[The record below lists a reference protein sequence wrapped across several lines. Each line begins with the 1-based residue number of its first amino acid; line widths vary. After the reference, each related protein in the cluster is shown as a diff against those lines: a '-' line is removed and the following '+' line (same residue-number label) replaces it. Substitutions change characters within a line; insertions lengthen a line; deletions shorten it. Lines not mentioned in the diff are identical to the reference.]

1 MPASPSLDDI
11 ARFQKVME
19 KGSFS
24 AAARALGIPKST
36 LSKSVARLEV
46 TMGVH
51 LLERTT
57 RKLRATEVGRTVAQ
71 HSKEMVVAYEAA
83 RLAAAEA
90 TGEPAGRI
98 RVSCPPGLLDNLV
111 DGAVLSFL
119 EAFPRID
126 VDLQVIGRPVD
137 LIEDNIDIALRA
149 RSRMEAGASFVV
161 RRLGLSRGIL
171 VAAPSVLEG
180 AASLTALADLRAMP
194 ALAMAGDEDGWKLV
208 DRNGTNHLVTLS
220 PRLVTSDIETLQKA
234 AIRGVGVAQLP
245 EHLCASAIADSRLVR
260 LLPDLTTVAGTV
272 YAVFSRETA
281 RAPALR
287 AFLDH
292 LVAEFRELLPAGG

>member
-1 MPASPSLDDI
+1 MLGAPSLDDI
-11 ARFQKVME
+11 ARFQEVLE
-19 KGSFS
+19 RGSFS

-36 LSKSVARLEV
+36 LSKSVARLEE

-57 RKLRATEVGRTVAQ
+57 RRLRATEIGRTVAQ
-71 HSKEMVVAYEAA
+71 HSREMVAAYEAA

-90 TGEPAGRI
+90 MGEPAGRI

-111 DGAVLSFL
+111 DRAVLGFL

-126 VDLQVIGRPVD
+126 LELQVIARPVD
-137 LIEDNIDIALRA
+137 LIEDNIDVALRA
-149 RSRMEAGASFVV
+149 RARMQAGASFVV

-171 VAAPSVLEG
+171 VAAPDLLAG
-180 AASLTALADLRAMP
+180 TARLTALADLRTMP
-194 ALAMAGDEDGWKLV
+194 ALTMSGDEDGWKMV
-208 DRNGTNHLVTLS
+208 DGNGTNHLVTPS

-245 EHLCASAIADSRLVR
+245 EHLCAAAIADGRLVR

-292 LVAEFRELLPAGG
+292 LVSEFRELLPAGG

>member
-1 MPASPSLDDI
+1 MIKTPSLDDI
-11 ARFQKVME
+11 ARFQKVMD

-36 LSKSVARLEV
+36 LSKSIARLEGSL
-46 TMGVH
+46 GVR

-57 RKLRATEVGRTVAQ
+57 RKLRATEVGRIVAQ
-71 HSKEMVVAYEAA
+71 HSRDMVAAYDAA

-90 TGEPAGRI
+90 IGEPAGRI

-126 VDLQVIGRPVD
+126 VDLQIIGRPVD

-149 RSRMEAGASFVV
+149 RSQVEAGSSFVV

-171 VAAPSVLEG
+171 VAAPALLKE
-180 AASLTALADLRAMP
+180 ASPVTAPADLRAMP
-194 ALAMAGDEDGWKLV
+194 ALAIAGDEDGWKMV
-208 DRNGTNHLVTLS
+208 DLHGTNHLVAVS
-220 PRLVTSDIETLQKA
+220 PRLITSDIETLQKA
-234 AIRGVGVAQLP
+234 AIRGAGVAQLP
-245 EHLCASAIADSRLVR
+245 EHLCAEAIADGRLVR
-260 LLPDLTTVAGTV
+260 VLPDLTTVAGTI
-272 YAVFSRETA
+272 YAVFSRETVK
-281 RAPALR
+281 APALR

-292 LVAEFRELLPAGG
+292 MVAEFRALLPAER